1 LTPKP
6 NGLQSAQPEF
16 TPRSVYSKWALWS
29 TLLTA
34 LAVTLGS
41 LGPFDFRATYGRFLS
56 RQIYVYGMW
65 HFTTHALLHVVSF
78 GLLGFL
84 ASLISVRWP
93 VRSSAVA
100 GILVLGLAIEWIQF
114 QSHPGNPFESWDLRN
129 DAGGACLGALLA
141 CARPAK
147 QRRV

>member
-1 LTPKP
+1 MTPKP
-6 NGLQSAQPEF
+6 NGLQSGEPDF
-16 TPRSVYSKWALWS
+16 TPQSAYSKWALWS
-29 TLLTA
+29 TLLTV
-34 LAVTLGS
+34 LAVTIGS
-41 LGPFDFRATYGRFLS
+41 LGPFDFRAAYGHFLS
-56 RQIYVYGMW
+56 RQIHIYGMW
-65 HFTTHALLHVVSF
+65 NVTAHALLHVASF

-93 VRSSAVA
+93 VRSSAIA

-129 DAGGACLGALLA
+129 DALGAGLGTLLA

-147 QRRV
+147 QRPV